1 MCNIAITNRSDFS
14 TIQHKYFLEQLVI
27 NYLAPYNYDFCRGKK
42 LQSISST
49 RSKSV
54 FCIV

>member
-27 NYLAPYNYDFCRGKK
+27 NYLAPYNYDFCGGGNYNQYPALEVK
-42 LQSISST
+42 
-49 RSKSV
+49 V
-54 FCIV
+54 CFA